1 MTFLDLVA
9 NKECKINIKCHIF
22 FYKVKTELI
31 LEIAGKNPYIFI
43 CNGGY
48 SKVSLIVWKI

>member
-48 SKVSLIVWKI
+48 